1 MKFEIKIDLKEEI
14 DKTWDVIIIG
24 GGPSGYSA
32 AIYCGRYKLKTLVIT
47 KEVGGLLNEAH
58 VIEDYPGFKSIK
70 GSELGRL
77 FKEHA
82 EAYNVKTYIDEVINV
97 EKKDKLF
104 FVYTKSGK
112 IFESK
117 ALIVATGSN
126 RRKLGVPGE
135 NLKGISYCAECD
147 APLYKNKIVAVIG
160 GGNSAFH
167 DVLVL
172 SEYASKIY
180 LIHRR
185 DEFKADPI
193 IIEKVKNLKN
203 VEFLLNK
210 IVFEI
215 KGKDKVEE
223 IILMDTKTNEY
234 LSLKV
239 DGVFIAIGLSPA
251 SEFLRNLGV
260 EIDENGFII
269 VDNCCRTNVEGLLAA
284 GDVTRQLCNFRQVI
298 TSAAMG
304 AVAAM
309 SAYNYL
315 KTGKWK

>member
-117 ALIVATGSN
+117 VLIVATGSN

-210 IVFEI
+210 VVFEI
-215 KGKDKVEE
+215 RGKDKVEE

-239 DGVFIAIGLSPA
+239 DGVFVAIGLSPA

-309 SAYNYL
+309 TAYNYL